1 MSAAG
6 RERLPD
12 APSAGTDPPP
22 RRLCDH
28 CGDAVG
34 TLNPWDWPGRPDGI
48 WLHPPCEEGW
58 HDQETGRAPP
68 ATRGGR

>member
-12 APSAGTDPPP
+12 APSAGTDPSP

-28 CGDAVG
+28 CGRAVG
-34 TLNPWDWPGRPDGI
+34 TLNPWDRPGRLDGF
-48 WLHPPCEEGW
+48 WLHPHCEGAWYESEG
-58 HDQETGRAPP
+58 RCL
-68 ATRGGR
+68 